1 MRCWSCGRKISR
13 GAKACRYCEAPV
25 EPEPT
30 QEEIETVQ
38 EALANMSPEA
48 LDELEAAFLSSRTG
62 EDFVNRVMVGDCP
75 KCGSAETSDCDGDPE
90 IEDISV
96 GRCFRC
102 GLLWCLECGQ
112 LLERGQK
119 HCSRCDDD

>member
-1 MRCWSCGRKISR
+1 MRCWSCGRRIPR

-30 QEEIETVQ
+30 QEEIETVE
-38 EALANMSPEA
+38 EALAGMSPEA
-48 LDELEAAFLSSRTG
+48 LEELEAAFLESRTG
-62 EDFVNRVMVGDCP
+62 EDFINRVMVGDCP
-75 KCGSAETSDCDGDPE
+75 KCGSSETSDCDGDPE
-90 IEDISV
+90 IEDICV

-102 GLLWCLECGQ
+102 GLLWCLDCGQ
-112 LLERGQK
+112 LFEQGQK